1 MSPTP
6 RGRHVA
12 RSLKRDAETLP
23 DQRVAIV
30 DLPRVMRE
38 IIRDLLSDEQ
48 GLDLVV
54 EAVADVD
61 LSGLVD
67 ATRAD
72 VLVMSLRDAALPD
85 AASRVLESHPR
96 VRLLGVVADGRDA
109 ILYELRP
116 HHRSLGDVSPTALV
130 AALRGDHH
138 EPPSLLGA
146 GTGT

>member
-1 MSPTP
+1 MS
-6 RGRHVA
+6 
-12 RSLKRDAETLP
+12 RDARRHQVAPLTCQRPRTLP
-23 DQRVAIV
+23 NQRVAIV

-48 GLDLVV
+48 GLRLVV
-54 EAVADVD
+54 EASADVD

-72 VLVMSLRDAALPD
+72 VIVMSLPDVGLPRE
-85 AASRVLESHPR
+85 AGHMLAQHPG

-116 HHRSLGDVSPTALV
+116 HHRSLGDVSPSALV
-130 AALRGDHH
+130 AALRGDYR
-138 EPPSLLGA
+138 EPSPRLDA
-146 GTGT
+146 RPPA